1 MVLSLRANHAE
12 TNMVEVTF
20 HEPNVGSWTKK
31 LVAPAEEALPG
42 TLHHTEERKFFFATC
57 WSKST

>member
-12 TNMVEVTF
+12 TNMVEATF

-31 LVAPAEEALPG
+31 LVAPAGGALPG
-42 TLHHTEERKFFFATC
+42 TLHQRESSSLTTC